1 MVKNISKSIS
11 GKCSQKSLDNA
22 KESTTDVLKTAS
34 KKNAI
39 QERAEATI
47 DLIENEFGEKF
58 TENISVSA
66 PWTVPSK
73 TKGIEFDDENIQ
85 RKTHIARKKH

>member
-1 MVKNISKSIS
+1 MENAVKK
-11 GKCSQKSLDNA
+11 
-22 KESTTDVLKTAS
+22 VLIMRKNPLQMYLKLLQ

-85 RKTHIARKKH
+85 RKTHITRKKH